1 MTPIWPITTLD
12 GNFERASAAFIT
24 EGPKNEEPRP
34 AMVKLME
41 RITITNVL
49 FAVPSML
56 TGQLPAA
63 GDLPTAA
70 TRPAVSRS
78 RRNTATV
85 SSRVNTGAAETIGTT
100 TACTPGDRIET
111 TSNQ

>member
-56 TGQLPAA
+56 TAII
-63 GDLPTAA
+63 PTINDRPESKDALT
-70 TRPAVSRS
+70 TRKSIVY
-78 RRNTATV
+78 
-85 SSRVNTGAAETIGTT
+85 
-100 TACTPGDRIET
+100 
-111 TSNQ
+111 